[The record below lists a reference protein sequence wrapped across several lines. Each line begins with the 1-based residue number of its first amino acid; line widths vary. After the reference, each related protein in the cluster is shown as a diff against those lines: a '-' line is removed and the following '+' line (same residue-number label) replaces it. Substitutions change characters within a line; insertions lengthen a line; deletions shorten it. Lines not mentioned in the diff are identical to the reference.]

1 MEPWCWRGQAGSTSR
16 RHSGEHTCQF
26 EAEGGTHGTRWCFRG
41 GTAGRGCTRRRG
53 PCGLHVAKESIAAA
67 VIGRVAWAG
76 VLAVDERLLVG
87 GVGDEVGAPAILCEY
102 DGEGVFQVGAVAE
115 AAAVALPIV
124 VDCRR
129 GKQSASGYAGE
140 AADRLTRNHVGCVD
154 IGTVYLGNRR
164 PSGDRLLCPGH
175 AREQRGYGEACPAQ
189 GGSL

>member
-1 MEPWCWRGQAGSTSR
+1 
-16 RHSGEHTCQF
+16 
-26 EAEGGTHGTRWCFRG
+26 
-41 GTAGRGCTRRRG
+41 
-53 PCGLHVAKESIAAA
+53 
-67 VIGRVAWAG
+67 
-76 VLAVDERLLVG
+76 LVG

-124 VDCRR
+124 V
-129 GKQSASGYAGE
+129 E
-140 AADRLTRNHVGCVD
+140 RNHVGCVD